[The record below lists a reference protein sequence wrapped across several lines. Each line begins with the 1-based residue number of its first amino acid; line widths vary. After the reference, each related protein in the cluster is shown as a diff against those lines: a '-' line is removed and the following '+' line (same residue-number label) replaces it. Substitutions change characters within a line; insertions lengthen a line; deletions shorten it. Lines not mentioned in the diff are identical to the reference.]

1 MTGAE
6 LKACAASRTLAGSLR
21 EASVKRWKLEEASR
35 KLAESLRSLQ
45 NACRK
50 LAGSVHEA
58 LEAGAPRS
66 LREASRKR
74 AKLLESLQEAPGEL
88 PGNLLEA
95 GMLNTLKTVNV
106 FAR

>member
-1 MTGAE
+1 
-6 LKACAASRTLAGSLR
+6 LR
-21 EASVKRWKLEEASR
+21 EAHEACKLEEASR

-74 AKLLESLQEAPGEL
+74 AKLPESLQEASGEL

-95 GMLNTLKTVNV
+95 GMLETSKSATLHTFWKV
-106 FAR
+106 FLLKI